1 MGLLQKAYET
11 YENHN
16 ELVGILKNGEK
27 APLLPVAHSIQKTQV
42 EISISASGDFLD
54 CCVVG
59 KEDSDT
65 VIPVTIESAGRSGK
79 NPPPHPLSDKIQYLH
94 PAEKE
99 KYEAYISLLS
109 AWCGS
114 SHGHEKARAVLKYLK
129 KGTLLKDLESSG
141 LAKGKINNIDFE
153 SCLVRWY
160 VKGATNPKPCWQDL
174 SLFKSWTDYYSAVL
188 GGGGQS
194 GGDICYITGRREQ
207 ITTNHPKGIIKAAN
221 GAKLISANDS
231 MNFTYRGRFT
241 DKDGN
246 QASAVGYYASQKAH
260 NALKWLI
267 ANQGFSI
274 GRTSSRWY
282 VCWNP
287 EGKRLPQPDMS
298 FLGFGTDDVEQD
310 AVTPSNYKK
319 QLRDAIKGY
328 KKDLPESA
336 EAIIASFDAATTGRL
351 SLTYY
356 NELQASDF
364 LERVCDWYSRCCWYK
379 RYGKEHYI
387 NSPSV
392 YEIIA
397 SAYGTEQGGK
407 ESRLVPPDK
416 LCGEQGQ
423 QLIKCIVERAAIS
436 RSLVQR
442 LFTRANQRQAVSVK
456 SYEAILFV
464 ACSIIRKY
472 LNDKLSI
479 RNEEEWT
486 MALEPEK
493 KDRSYQYGRLLAVME
508 KVERDTYPEGENR
521 EPNAI
526 RLQAVFCER
535 PLTSFGTIHQNLQ
548 PYFAA
553 LGKVRRDYYKRL
565 IGEIVEII
573 QELSDGEQNIPLKET
588 YLFGYYLQRQAL
600 YAKKEKSKEL
610 LAENNENDVEM

>member
-11 YENHN
+11 YENHR
-16 ELVGILKNGEK
+16 ELAGKAEDGKK
-27 APLLPVAHSIQKTQV
+27 APLLPVAHNTQKAQLEV
-42 EISISASGDFLD
+42 SLSVGGDFQG
-54 CCVVG
+54 CCVVD
-59 KEDSDT
+59 KDECDT

-79 NPPPHPLSDKIQYLH
+79 NPPPHPFSDKIQYLH
-94 PAEKE
+94 PGDKD
-99 KYEAYISLLS
+99 KYEAYIRLLS
-109 AWCGS
+109 GWCES
-114 SHGHEKARAVLKYLK
+114 EYGHEKARAVLKYLK
-129 KGTLLKDLESSG
+129 KGTLLEDLKSLGIVKD
-141 LAKGKINNIDFE
+141 KINNTDFE

-160 VKGATNPKPCWQDL
+160 VKGATDPNPCWQDL
-174 SLFKSWTDYYSAVL
+174 SLFKSWMDYYGRVL
-188 GGGGQS
+188 EGNGQPE
-194 GGDICYITGRREQ
+194 GDICYITGKKERL
-207 ITTNHPKGIIKAAN
+207 TANHPKGIIKAAN

-231 MNFTYRGRFT
+231 TNFTYRGRFT

-274 GRTSSRWY
+274 GSKSSRWY

-298 FLGFGTDDVEQD
+298 FIGFDADDVEQD
-310 AVTPSNYKK
+310 AVTPSDYKK
-319 QLRDAIKGY
+319 RLQDTIKGY
-328 KKDLPESA
+328 KQDLPESA

-356 NELQASDF
+356 NEIQASDF
-364 LERVCDWYSRCCWYK
+364 LDRVCDWYSTCCWYK
-379 RYGKEHYI
+379 RYGKNYYV

-397 SAYGTEQGGK
+397 DAYGTEQGGQGK
-407 ESRLVPPDK
+407 DGRLVPPDK

-423 QLIKCIVERAAIS
+423 QLIKCIVERTAIS
-436 RSLVQR
+436 RSLVQI
-442 LFTRANQRQAVSVK
+442 LFARANQRQAFSEK
-456 SYEAILFV
+456 NYEAVIFS
-464 ACSIIRKY
+464 ACSIIRKF
-472 LNDKLSI
+472 LNDNLNK
-479 RNEEEWT
+479 EEWT
-486 MALEPEK
+486 MALEPNK

-508 KVERDTYPEGENR
+508 KVERDTYTAGENR

-535 PLTSFGTIHQNLQ
+535 PLTAFSTIHQSLQ

-553 LGKVRRDYYKRL
+553 LGKGRRDYYKRL

-573 QELSDGEQNIPLKET
+573 QELPDGEQNTPLKET
-588 YLFGYYLQRQAL
+588 YLFGYYLQRQTL
-600 YAKKEKSKEL
+600 YTKKEK
-610 LAENNENDVEM
+610 NNEPLTEDDENVVEK